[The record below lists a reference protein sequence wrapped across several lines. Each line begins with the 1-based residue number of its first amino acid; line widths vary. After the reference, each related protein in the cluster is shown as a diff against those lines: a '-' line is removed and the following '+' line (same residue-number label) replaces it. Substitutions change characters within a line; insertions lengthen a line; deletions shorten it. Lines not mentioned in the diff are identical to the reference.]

1 VLGLCGSFAVVPVL
15 GLIHVRTPANP
26 AAHAR
31 AGARAHAAPMPAA
44 DLRQFADRAS
54 RSDFR
59 VEQVGQFQV
68 AAVPAVATL
77 DTTTLDPPTSTVGH
91 SSTATT
97 SAPVRHRLI
106 TTTPTTT
113 RPRPTTTT
121 PPPAHSETGGASWYQ
136 APDGTCA
143 NNDAPMGT
151 VVTVTDLATG
161 RSVTC
166 QVTSRG
172 PFANGRIIDLAQS
185 TFSRLAP
192 SAYGVIQVRVTW

>member
-15 GLIHVRTPANP
+15 GLIHIQTPTTS
-26 AAHAR
+26 AAQAKAA
-31 AGARAHAAPMPAA
+31 AGAAVPAA
-44 DLRQFADRAS
+44 DVRLFADRAS

-59 VEQVGQFQV
+59 VDQPDQGLDSQVS
-68 AAVPAVATL
+68 AVPAVLATP
-77 DTTTLDPPTSTVGH
+77 DTTADPPIS
-91 SSTATT
+91 
-97 SAPVRHRLI
+97 SAPPTTRAAVVRPRRII
-106 TTTPTTT
+106 TTTTVPRPRPTPTTT
-113 RPRPTTTT
+113 A
-121 PPPAHSETGGASWYQ
+121 PPPAHSETGGASWYE

-151 VVTVTDLATG
+151 VVTVTDVSTG

-172 PFANGRIIDLAQS
+172 PFASGRIIDLAET

-192 SAYGVIQVRVTW
+192 AATGVIQVRVTW

>member
-15 GLIHVRTPANP
+15 GLIHVTPANP

-31 AGARAHAAPMPAA
+31 ARAHAAVVPAA

-68 AAVPAVATL
+68 AAVPEVATL
-77 DTTTLDPPTSTVGH
+77 DTTTVDPPTSTAGR
-91 SSTATT
+91 STTPTT

-106 TTTPTTT
+106 TTTPTTA
-113 RPRPTTTT
+113 RPRPTTTTT